1 MSQKNVSPRRR
12 SSRLSVRISLWLIA
26 AAMLPLLAALV
37 ISEMQTR
44 NTLTNQ
50 ANKTLES
57 DIQTHS
63 QLLNNYLQAKM
74 LEEKTL
80 DNTPVVLQYFA
91 DPADNQA
98 ALTTLIQNGLAIN
111 KSNDP
116 DVLLVTHYDLQGHY
130 LFHYSIYGLNPTPAQ
145 QTLPPEIMQNV
156 LQSKTL
162 QYVSD
167 AQYDPATRQYLIDIY
182 TTVYSFQLAKP
193 LAIIRSTLSLNNVW
207 SIINSETGVN
217 GDGSYA
223 FIVDE
228 NGVRIVD
235 PNKQSLFTAVAPL
248 NAQQQQAV
256 ADEGLYGST
265 NGNVRVLADS
275 KLNSI
280 KNAHQT
286 SATFLDTPVGKTGV
300 FQVDAR
306 KLTVV
311 PWTYYVVAPQSSIYL
326 VANQQLLIIAVI
338 ALIILIPAIVVG
350 WIIGSN
356 ISRPISRSVESLQK
370 SSYSLN
376 QLAKE
381 EKALAA
387 EPIWMAESSEIG
399 LKSIQYYTNASKIAA
414 RRLNELGNDL
424 LSRPDQDKQSILQ
437 GVAQMVEIGQYFERA
452 TDHQA
457 ESNAKV
463 AVAIRVTGDAAKQI
477 EVGAK
482 SVDESASV
490 LNQVVT
496 QLRRIIGG

>member
-1 MSQKNVSPRRR
+1 M
-12 SSRLSVRISLWLIA
+12 
-26 AAMLPLLAALV
+26 
-37 ISEMQTR
+37 
-44 NTLTNQ
+44 
-50 ANKTLES
+50 
-57 DIQTHS
+57 
-63 QLLNNYLQAKM
+63 
-74 LEEKTL
+74 
-80 DNTPVVLQYFA
+80 
-91 DPADNQA
+91 
-98 ALTTLIQNGLAIN
+98 
-111 KSNDP
+111 
-116 DVLLVTHYDLQGHY
+116 
-130 LFHYSIYGLNPTPAQ
+130 Q
-145 QTLPPEIMQNV
+145 QTIPPEIIQNL

-162 QYVSD
+162 QYTSD
-167 AQYDPATRQYLIDIY
+167 AYYNPVARQYAIDIY
-182 TTVYSFQLAKP
+182 TLVYSFQLAKP

-207 SIINSETGVN
+207 NIINSETGVN

-223 FIVDE
+223 FILDE

-248 NAQQQQAV
+248 SAQAQQAV
-256 ADEGLYGST
+256 NDESLY
-265 NGNVRVLADS
+265 NGNGSVRVLADS

-280 KNAHQT
+280 KNAKQT

-311 PWTYYVVAPQSSIYL
+311 PWTYFVLAPQSSIYL
-326 VANQQLLIIAVI
+326 VANQQLLIIAVV
-338 ALIILIPAIVVG
+338 ALFILIPAIIVG
-350 WIIGSN
+350 WIIGSS
-356 ISRPISRSVESLQK
+356 ISRPISRSVESLLK

-376 QLAKE
+376 QLAKD
-381 EKALAA
+381 EKALTA

-424 LSRPDQDKQSILQ
+424 LSRPDRDKQSILH

-463 AVAIRVTGDAAKQI
+463 AVAIKVTGDAAKQI

-482 SVDESASV
+482 SVDEATGV
-490 LNQVVT
+490 LNQVVA